1 MIVLMGT
8 LISIGA
14 SLGAYFGF
22 GFAQRE
28 LYYLFLLIPFFITA
42 FVLYLNVYWLI
53 YLIGIYKYRNKEFV
67 GKVSFYHLYNVRMLS
82 SFVLTINGVAVKR
95 TKKTKWPKEPGLYL
109 FNHVSDYD
117 PWAIYKVMGGRR
129 YAFVGKKAL
138 RNIVMVRA
146 LASSI
151 GTLYVDN
158 GDEKLNREMVEHAVE
173 YITKK
178 DTSVVIAPE
187 GTRNFTGQILP
198 FKHGGFH
205 IALLSKCPI
214 YLIGINGMEKTAHKK
229 AWKRVKVTIDLFGTI
244 TKEEYEGKSA
254 GEIANMCEQKY
265 REYFKQV

>member
-1 MIVLMGT
+1 MIILMGT

-28 LYYLFLLIPFFITA
+28 LYYLTLLIPFFITA

-53 YLIGIYKYRNKEFV
+53 FLIGIAKYRNKEFV

-82 SFVLTINGVAVKR
+82 SFVLTINGVAIRRRGEK
-95 TKKTKWPKEPGLYL
+95 KWPKQPGLYL

-117 PWAIYKVMGGRR
+117 PWALYKVMGFR

-138 RNIVMVRA
+138 RGIPMVRC

-158 GDEKLNREMVEHAVE
+158 GDEALNRAMVDNAVE
-173 YITKK
+173 YITNK

-187 GTRNFTGQILP
+187 GTRNFTGEIKP

-205 IALLSKCPI
+205 IAIRSKCPI
-214 YLIGINGMEKTAHKK
+214 YLVGIDGMEKTIHKSAMK
-229 AWKRVKVTIDLFGTI
+229 VVKVYIEHFATIEP
-244 TKEEYEGKSA
+244 EEYEGKSA
-254 GEIANMCEQKY
+254 GEIANMCEKKY
-265 REYFKQV
+265 REHFKQV

>member
-1 MIVLMGT
+1 MIILMGL

-14 SLGAYFGF
+14 SVGTYFGF
-22 GFAQRE
+22 GFQNRE
-28 LYYLFLLIPFFITA
+28 LYCLTLFIPFIITY

-53 YLIGIYKYRNKEFV
+53 FLIGIAKYRNKEFV
-67 GKVSFYHLYNVRMLS
+67 GKVNFYHLYNVRMLS
-82 SFVLTINGVAVKR
+82 SFVLTINGVSVR
-95 TKKTKWPKEPGLYL
+95 RKKQKWPNEPGLYL

-117 PWAIYKVMGGRR
+117 PWALYKVMGFR

-138 RNIVMVRA
+138 RNIPMVRC

-187 GTRNFTGQILP
+187 GTRNFSGQILP

-205 IALLSKCPI
+205 IALQSKCPI
-214 YLIGINGMEKTAHKK
+214 YLIAIEGMEKTTNKK
-229 AWKRVKVTIDLFGTI
+229 SIKRVRVHVELFDTI
-244 TKEEYEGKSA
+244 KPEEYKDMSA
-254 GEIANMCEQKY
+254 GQIANMCEEKY
-265 REYFKQV
+265 RKFFKQV